1 MCSGAD
7 GCNLGEARGLFSQA
21 DTIFLSFPI
30 ISIKHGQGSVGILPA
45 TVVVRLMAGYY
56 VYNLI
61 DADGVVRYVGKG
73 TGRRVGSHLGIVLAL
88 AAGAPAKRASK
99 VHHRFAADR
108 QIGRQFRAAVVA
120 DGLSQADAYALETS
134 LITGHRRETEGGTLW
149 NVLAG
154 GKGFQGIL
162 REDWILVARQAAVT
176 KALTGSG
183 LRAGAKA
190 AATKNLLR
198 RPPPG

>member
-1 MCSGAD
+1 MIMLCQSS
-7 GCNLGEARGLFSQA
+7 L
-21 DTIFLSFPI
+21 
-30 ISIKHGQGSVGILPA
+30 GILLA
-45 TVVVRLMAGYY
+45 IVAVGLMAGYY

-73 TGRRVGSHLGIVLAL
+73 TGRRFNSHLGVILAL
-88 AAGAPAKRASK
+88 AAGAPATRASK
-99 VHHRFAADR
+99 VHRRFAADI

-120 DGLSQADAYALETS
+120 DGLSQADAYAMEAH
-134 LITGHRRETEGGTLW
+134 LIAKHRRETEGGTLW

-154 GKGFQGIL
+154 GEGFQGIL
-162 REDWILVARQAAVT
+162 REDWILVARQAAATKELSGSGLRAGAKAAAT

-190 AATKNLLR
+190 AATKLKQLQ